1 MPNHDPDQRDWAQ
14 RLALSLG
21 LILVIIGMV
30 NNLPTVPGLLE
41 IIQAIPGLGDLQ
53 RISKFDAEWLFPIV
67 FLLMMVIVVLND
79 SFARDWK
86 DRSRRRFSAGLTA
99 DIIMILMTVLLV
111 LAYWIQND
119 QVCLIDQFTG
129 ERARILAANAARA
142 EEYRAIFGTDP
153 PEELPQCQARLG
165 GWVIPILLGIVS
177 MFFIY
182 NIKVWGLPLVV
193 IAIAFTFYTVFSS
206 LSWLFDWTD
215 NKYLITVIGGDFP
228 TGRTFDK
235 AITGASDAIT
245 LESHG
250 LLGQFLNVLMNIVF
264 PYVILGVLF
273 GASAGGRSLIKLAV
287 VVTRRLRGGP
297 AHAAIVSSALF
308 GTISGGPVVNVLGT
322 GTLTIPMM
330 VQRGFRRTFAG
341 GVEAAASSGGQIM
354 PPVMGVAAFVLASL
368 TAVPYS
374 EVIIAAF
381 LPAIAYFVSLFMTVV
396 FESRRQNIR
405 QVGELT
411 EDMRLSREDRINLAM
426 VFVPILV
433 ILVLLLT
440 SKDSLT
446 SGSLAQMAGYDV
458 NSGEEMP
465 WGLRLVR
472 NAAGD
477 PDSAGF
483 WAVMVLLGMLF
494 MDPAIRLRPKI
505 ILDVLADG
513 GVVISRL
520 FLMFFAVAVID
531 ICISFTDLPGLVT
544 TDILAWLNAIERFS
558 LFGLE
563 ITLGGAP
570 YLFVALFVGMLAAIL
585 LGMGMPTLPAYVNV
599 ILLLGPLLVALGIAD
614 FTAHMFVFYFAVASS
629 ITPPVAIAAYAAA
642 SITKA
647 DPLAT
652 GFAAVR
658 AGIVIFM
665 VPFVFAFYPE
675 LLLIEQAQL
684 APAAGDAAKQFL
696 PGYDGS
702 IDVAG
707 LCWLLIR
714 LVLSLYLIASA
725 LSRFDAGRLSGW
737 EIAVRLVLAVIVLLK
752 TPELAATAYVLALA
766 YLVSHH
772 LIARR
777 RNGVSPSL
785 EK

>member
-1 MPNHDPDQRDWAQ
+1 MPDRNPETQDWAQ
-14 RLALSLG
+14 RLALGLG
-21 LILVIIGMV
+21 LILVVIGMI

-41 IIQAIPGLGDLQ
+41 LVRMVPGLGGIQ
-53 RISKFDAEWLFPIV
+53 RISKFDAEFLFPIV
-67 FLLMMVIVVLND
+67 FLIMMVVVVLND
-79 SFARDWK
+79 SFARDWR
-86 DRSRRRFSAGLTA
+86 DRGAARFSVGLTT
-99 DIIMILMTVLLV
+99 DVVMVLTTVLLV

-119 QVCLIDQFTG
+119 QVCLIDQITG
-129 ERARILAANAARA
+129 ERDRILAANAARA
-142 EEYRAIFGTDP
+142 EEYRTLFGTDP
-153 PEELPQCQARLG
+153 PEELPQCQAQLG

-177 MFFIY
+177 MFFVY
-182 NIKVWGLPLVV
+182 NIKVWGFPLVA
-193 IAIAFTFYTVFSS
+193 IAIIFTIYTILSS
-206 LSWLFDWTD
+206 LSWLFDWSG
-215 NKYLITVIGGDFP
+215 NKYLITVIGADLP
-228 TGRTFDK
+228 SGRTFDK

-287 VVTRRLRGGP
+287 VITRHLRGGP

-330 VQRGFRRTFAG
+330 AERGFKRTFSG

-368 TAVPYS
+368 TAIPYS
-374 EVIIAAF
+374 EIIIAAF
-381 LPAIAYFVSLFMTVV
+381 LPAIAYFASLFMTVV
-396 FESRRQNIR
+396 FESRRQNIQR
-405 QVGELT
+405 VGELT
-411 EDMRLSREDRINLAM
+411 AEMRLTRADWMNLAM

-440 SKDSLT
+440 SKDALT
-446 SGSLAQMAGYDV
+446 SGTLAQWVGYDV
-458 NSGEEMP
+458 GSGEEMP
-465 WGLRLVR
+465 WGLLLIR

-494 MDPAIRLRPKI
+494 MDSAIRQKPRIVLR
-505 ILDVLADG
+505 VLSDG

-531 ICISFTDLPGLVT
+531 ICISFTDLPGLITGDV
-544 TDILAWLNAIERFS
+544 LKWLSSIEHFS
-558 LFGLE
+558 FLGMEFA
-563 ITLGGAP
+563 LGGP
-570 YLFVALFVGMLAAIL
+570 LYLFVALTIGMLAAIL

-599 ILLLGPLLVALGIAD
+599 ILLLGPLLIALGVSTL
-614 FTAHMFVFYFAVASS
+614 TAHMFVFYFAVASS
-629 ITPPVAIAAYAAA
+629 ITPPVAIAAFAAA

-647 DPLAT
+647 DPMAT
-652 GFAAVR
+652 GVAAVR
-658 AGIVIFM
+658 AGIVMFVI
-665 VPFVFAFYPE
+665 PFVFAFYPE

-684 APAAGDAAKQFL
+684 APSGGEGGRKFL

-702 IDVAG
+702 VDFPG
-707 LCWLLIR
+707 LAWLLAR
-714 LVLSLYLIASA
+714 LLVSLYLVASA
-725 LSRFDAGRLSGW
+725 LSLFDAARISNLS
-737 EIAVRLVLAVIVLLK
+737 VCLRLVLAVLILFKSPLIAVSA
-752 TPELAATAYVLALA
+752 LAAALILLA
-766 YLVSHH
+766 VHRFF
-772 LIARR
+772 ARQEYPAR
-777 RNGVSPSL
+777 S
-785 EK
+785 

>member
-1 MPNHDPDQRDWAQ
+1 MNDETAARQDWAH
-14 RLALSLG
+14 RLALGLG
-21 LILVIIGMV
+21 LILVIIGMI

-41 IIQAIPGLGDLQ
+41 LVQMVPGLGDVQ
-53 RISKFDAEWLFPIV
+53 RISKFDAEFLFPIV

-86 DRSRRRFSAGLTA
+86 DRSKARFSLGLTA
-99 DIIMILMTVLLV
+99 DTVMVLTTILLV

-129 ERARILAANAARA
+129 ERDRILASNAARA
-142 EEYRAIFGTDP
+142 EEYRALFGTDP
-153 PEELPQCQARLG
+153 PEELPQCQAQLG

-177 MFFIY
+177 MFFVY
-182 NIKVWGLPLVV
+182 NIKVWGFPLVAV
-193 IAIAFTFYTVFSS
+193 AIIFTFYTIFSS
-206 LSWLFDWTD
+206 LSWLFDWSE
-215 NKYLITVIGGDFP
+215 NRYLITVIGGDLP

-287 VVTRRLRGGP
+287 VVTRHLRGGP
-297 AHAAIVSSALF
+297 AHAATVSSALF

-330 VQRGFRRTFAG
+330 VERGFKRTFAG

-368 TAVPYS
+368 TAIPYS
-374 EVIIAAF
+374 EIIIAAF
-381 LPAIAYFVSLFMTVV
+381 LPAIAYFASLFMTVM
-396 FESRRQNIR
+396 FESRRQNIQR
-405 QVGELT
+405 VGELS
-411 EDMRLSREDRINLAM
+411 EEMRLSRADWTNLAM

-446 SGSLAQMAGYDV
+446 SGTLAQWAGYEA
-458 NSGEEMP
+458 NSGEGMP
-465 WGLRLVR
+465 WGLQLIR

-483 WAVMVLLGMLF
+483 WAVIVLLGMLF
-494 MDPAIRLRPKI
+494 VDPDVRKKPRI
-505 ILDVLADG
+505 ILDVLSDG

-544 TDILAWLNAIERFS
+544 GDVLNWLSSIEHLS

-563 ITLGGAP
+563 FELGGSL
-570 YLFVALFVGMLAAIL
+570 YLFIALTIGMLAAIV

-599 ILLLGPLLVALGIAD
+599 ILLLGPLLIALGVSTL
-614 FTAHMFVFYFAVASS
+614 TAHMFVFYFAVASS
-629 ITPPVAIAAYAAA
+629 ITPPVAIAAFAAA

-647 DPLAT
+647 DPMAT
-652 GFAAVR
+652 GLAAVR
-658 AGIVIFM
+658 AGIVMFI

-684 APAAGDAAKQFL
+684 VPSSGEGGKKFL

-702 IDVAG
+702 IDFLELA
-707 LCWLLIR
+707 WLLVRI
-714 LVLSLYLIASA
+714 LVSLYLVASA
-725 LSRFDAGRLSGW
+725 LSRFDAARLSNISVGL
-737 EIAVRLVLAVIVLLK
+737 RLVLAVLILFKLPLIATSAFAVALIY
-752 TPELAATAYVLALA
+752 LAG
-766 YLVSHH
+766 HH
-772 LIARR
+772 LTSRPK
-777 RNGVSPSL
+777 NPSHP
-785 EK
+785 

>member
-1 MPNHDPDQRDWAQ
+1 MPNQDPDQRDWAQ

-41 IIQAIPGLGDLQ
+41 LIQAIPGLGDLQ

-86 DRSRRRFSAGLTA
+86 DRSRQMFSVGLSA
-99 DIIMILMTVLLV
+99 DVIMVLMTVLLV

-165 GWVIPILLGIVS
+165 GWVIPILLGIVC

-193 IAIAFTFYTVFSS
+193 IAIAFTLYTVFSS
-206 LSWLFDWTD
+206 LSWLYDWTD
-215 NKYLITVIGGDFP
+215 NKYLITVIGGDLP

-330 VQRGFRRTFAG
+330 VQRGFGRTFAG

-381 LPAIAYFVSLFMTVV
+381 LPAIAYFVSLFITVV

-411 EDMRLSREDRINLAM
+411 DEMRLSREDRINLAM

-446 SGSLAQMAGYDV
+446 SGSLAQLAGYDV

-465 WGLRLVR
+465 WGLRLIR

-483 WAVMVLLGMLF
+483 WAVIVLLGMLF
-494 MDPAIRLRPKI
+494 LDPAIRQRPRI
-505 ILDVLADG
+505 ILGVLSDG

-544 TDILAWLNAIERFS
+544 TDVLAWLNAIERFS

-563 ITLGGAP
+563 ITLGGSP
-570 YLFVALFVGMLAAIL
+570 YLFIALFVGMLAAIL

-629 ITPPVAIAAYAAA
+629 ITPPVAIAAYAAS

-702 IDVAG
+702 IDIAG

-725 LSRFDAGRLSGW
+725 LSRFDARRLSGW
-737 EIAVRLVLAVIVLLK
+737 EVAGRLILAVIVLLK
-752 TPELAATAYVLALA
+752 TPKLAVTAFVLALA
-766 YLVSHH
+766 YLVFHH
-772 LIARR
+772 LMARR
-777 RNGVSPSL
+777 RSGANPVV
-785 EK
+785 ET

>member
-1 MPNHDPDQRDWAQ
+1 MTGQTPEQQHWAQ
-14 RLALSLG
+14 RLALALG
-21 LILVIIGMV
+21 LILVVIGMV

-41 IIQAIPGLGDLQ
+41 LVQLVPGLGDVQ
-53 RISKFDAEWLFPIV
+53 RISKFDAEFLFPIV
-67 FLLMMVIVVLND
+67 FLLMMVVVVLND

-86 DRSRRRFSAGLTA
+86 DRSKARFSVGLTA
-99 DIIMILMTVLLV
+99 DTVMVLTTVLLV
-111 LAYWIQND
+111 VAYWIQND

-129 ERARILAANAARA
+129 ERDRILAANAARA
-142 EEYRAIFGTDP
+142 EEYRSLFGTDP
-153 PEELPQCQARLG
+153 PEELPQCQAQLG

-177 MFFIY
+177 MFFVY
-182 NIKVWGLPLVV
+182 NIKVWGFPLVA
-193 IAIAFTFYTVFSS
+193 IAIIFTIYTILTS
-206 LSWLFDWTD
+206 LSWLFDWSD
-215 NKYLITVIGGDFP
+215 NKYLITVIGGDLP

-330 VQRGFRRTFAG
+330 VNNKFKRTFAG

-368 TAVPYS
+368 TAIPYS
-374 EVIIAAF
+374 EIIVAAF
-381 LPAIAYFVSLFMTVV
+381 LPAIAYFASLFMTVM
-396 FESRRQNIR
+396 FESRRQNI
-405 QVGELT
+405 QPVGELNEEMHLT
-411 EDMRLSREDRINLAM
+411 NADWANLAM
-426 VFVPILV
+426 VFVPIMV

-446 SGSLAQMAGYDV
+446 SGTLAQWAGYEAG
-458 NSGEEMP
+458 SGEEMP
-465 WGLRLVR
+465 WGLLLIR

-483 WAVMVLLGMLF
+483 WAVIVLLGLLF
-494 MDPAIRLRPKI
+494 MDPAIRKNPKI
-505 ILDVLADG
+505 ILNVLSDG

-544 TDILAWLNAIERFS
+544 GDVLNWLSSIEHLSF
-558 LFGLE
+558 FGME
-563 ITLGGAP
+563 FELGGSL
-570 YLFVALFVGMLAAIL
+570 YLFIALTIGMLAAIL
-585 LGMGMPTLPAYVNV
+585 LGMGMPTLPAYVTV
-599 ILLLGPLLVALGIAD
+599 ILLLGPLLIALGVSTL
-614 FTAHMFVFYFAVASS
+614 TAHMFVFYFAVASS
-629 ITPPVAIAAYAAA
+629 ITPPVAIAAFAAA

-647 DPLAT
+647 DPMAT
-652 GFAAVR
+652 GLAAVR
-658 AGIVIFM
+658 AGIVMFA

-684 APAAGDAAKQFL
+684 VPSSGESGKQFL

-702 IDVAG
+702 IDLLG
-707 LCWLLIR
+707 LTWLMAR
-714 LVLSLYLIASA
+714 LVVSLYLVASA
-725 LSRFDAGRLSGW
+725 LSRFDAIRLSNLSVALRL
-737 EIAVRLVLAVIVLLK
+737 ILAVLVLFKSPLIATGALVIALVY
-752 TPELAATAYVLALA
+752 LAG
-766 YLVSHH
+766 HH
-772 LIARR
+772 LFARQKSS
-777 RNGVSPSL
+777 GPS
-785 EK
+785 

>member
-1 MPNHDPDQRDWAQ
+1 
-14 RLALSLG
+14 
-21 LILVIIGMV
+21 
-30 NNLPTVPGLLE
+30 
-41 IIQAIPGLGDLQ
+41 
-53 RISKFDAEWLFPIV
+53 
-67 FLLMMVIVVLND
+67 
-79 SFARDWK
+79 
-86 DRSRRRFSAGLTA
+86 
-99 DIIMILMTVLLV
+99 
-111 LAYWIQND
+111 
-119 QVCLIDQFTG
+119 
-129 ERARILAANAARA
+129 
-142 EEYRAIFGTDP
+142 
-153 PEELPQCQARLG
+153 
-165 GWVIPILLGIVS
+165 
-177 MFFIY
+177 
-182 NIKVWGLPLVV
+182 
-193 IAIAFTFYTVFSS
+193 
-206 LSWLFDWTD
+206 
-215 NKYLITVIGGDFP
+215 
-228 TGRTFDK
+228 
-235 AITGASDAIT
+235 
-245 LESHG
+245 
-250 LLGQFLNVLMNIVF
+250 
-264 PYVILGVLF
+264 
-273 GASAGGRSLIKLAV
+273 
-287 VVTRRLRGGP
+287 
-297 AHAAIVSSALF
+297 
-308 GTISGGPVVNVLGT
+308 
-322 GTLTIPMM
+322 
-330 VQRGFRRTFAG
+330 
-341 GVEAAASSGGQIM
+341 
-354 PPVMGVAAFVLASL
+354 
-368 TAVPYS
+368 
-374 EVIIAAF
+374 
-381 LPAIAYFVSLFMTVV
+381 
-396 FESRRQNIR
+396 
-405 QVGELT
+405 
-411 EDMRLSREDRINLAM
+411 MRLSREDRINLAM

-458 NSGEEMP
+458 TSGEEMP

-752 TPELAATAYVLALA
+752 TPELAATASVLALA

>member
-1 MPNHDPDQRDWAQ
+1 MPDRNPETQDWAQ
-14 RLALSLG
+14 RLALGLG
-21 LILVIIGMV
+21 LILVVIGMI

-41 IIQAIPGLGDLQ
+41 LVRMVPGLGGIQ
-53 RISKFDAEWLFPIV
+53 RISKFDAEFLFPIV
-67 FLLMMVIVVLND
+67 FLIMMVVVVLND
-79 SFARDWK
+79 SFARDWR
-86 DRSRRRFSAGLTA
+86 DRGAARFSVGLTA
-99 DIIMILMTVLLV
+99 DAVMVLTTVLLV

-119 QVCLIDQFTG
+119 QVCLIDQITG
-129 ERARILAANAARA
+129 ERDRILAANAARA
-142 EEYRAIFGTDP
+142 EEYRALFGTDP
-153 PEELPQCQARLG
+153 PEELPQCQTQLG

-177 MFFIY
+177 MFFVY
-182 NIKVWGLPLVV
+182 NIKVWGFPLVAV
-193 IAIAFTFYTVFSS
+193 AIIFTIYAILSS
-206 LSWLFDWTD
+206 LSWLFGWSG
-215 NKYLITVIGGDFP
+215 NKYLITVIGADLP
-228 TGRTFDK
+228 SGRTFDK

-287 VVTRRLRGGP
+287 VITRHLRGGP

-330 VQRGFRRTFAG
+330 VERGFKRTFAG

-368 TAVPYS
+368 TAIPYS
-374 EVIIAAF
+374 EIIIAAF
-381 LPAIAYFVSLFMTVV
+381 LPAIAYFASLFMTVV
-396 FESRRQNIR
+396 FESRRQNIQR
-405 QVGELT
+405 VGELT
-411 EDMRLSREDRINLAM
+411 AEMRLTRADWMNLAM

-446 SGSLAQMAGYDV
+446 SGTLAQWVGYDV
-458 NSGEEMP
+458 GSGEEMP
-465 WGLRLVR
+465 WGLLLIR

-494 MDPAIRLRPKI
+494 MDPAIRQKPRI
-505 ILDVLADG
+505 VLAVLSDG

-531 ICISFTDLPGLVT
+531 ICISFTDLPGLITGDV
-544 TDILAWLNAIERFS
+544 LKWLSSIEHFS
-558 LFGLE
+558 FLGMEFA
-563 ITLGGAP
+563 LGGP
-570 YLFVALFVGMLAAIL
+570 LYLFVALTIGMLAAIL

-599 ILLLGPLLVALGIAD
+599 ILLLGPLLIALGVSTL
-614 FTAHMFVFYFAVASS
+614 TAHMFVFYFAVASS
-629 ITPPVAIAAYAAA
+629 ITPPVAIAAFAAA

-647 DPLAT
+647 DPMAT
-652 GFAAVR
+652 GVAAVR
-658 AGIVIFM
+658 AGIVMFVI
-665 VPFVFAFYPE
+665 PFVFAFYPE

-684 APAAGDAAKQFL
+684 APSGGEGGRKFL

-702 IDVAG
+702 VDFPG
-707 LCWLLIR
+707 LAWLLAR
-714 LVLSLYLIASA
+714 LLVSLYLVASA
-725 LSRFDAGRLSGW
+725 LSRFDTARISNLS
-737 EIAVRLVLAVIVLLK
+737 VCLRLVLAVLILFKSPLIAVS
-752 TPELAATAYVLALA
+752 ALA
-766 YLVSHH
+766 VA
-772 LIARR
+772 LILLAVHRFFARQEHPAR
-777 RNGVSPSL
+777 S
-785 EK
+785 